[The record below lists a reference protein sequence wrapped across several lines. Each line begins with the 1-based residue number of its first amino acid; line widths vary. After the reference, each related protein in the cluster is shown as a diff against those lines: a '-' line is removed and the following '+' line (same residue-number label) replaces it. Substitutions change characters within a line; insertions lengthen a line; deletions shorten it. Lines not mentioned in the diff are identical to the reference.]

1 MLSVGYAE
9 MPMVDRGPGAGYG
22 IADLAVC
29 GQLHIPPEMLLSSDV
44 KARYQK
50 FLEGSMSDGAA

>member
-1 MLSVGYAE
+1 MLSVGDVE
-9 MPMVDRGPGAGYG
+9 MPTAPFVSFR
-22 IADLAVC
+22 
-29 GQLHIPPEMLLSSDV
+29 EV

>member
-1 MLSVGYAE
+1 MLSVGDAE
-9 MPMVDRGPGAGYG
+9 KTAPLMNFR
-22 IADLAVC
+22 
-29 GQLHIPPEMLLSSDV
+29 EV

>member
-1 MLSVGYAE
+1 MLSVGNAE
-9 MPMVDRGPGAGYG
+9 MQTAPLMNFR
-22 IADLAVC
+22 
-29 GQLHIPPEMLLSSDV
+29 EV

>member
-1 MLSVGYAE
+1 MLSVGDVE
-9 MPMVDRGPGAGYG
+9 MQTA
-22 IADLAVC
+22 
-29 GQLHIPPEMLLSSDV
+29 LLVNFREV